1 MFNLSLSAGVTMI
14 YASRMDKFD
23 IQYTSSWKIL
33 ASSSPIVRFKESSL
47 STLLVS
53 SLSDSATVNC
63 KCSCSFSAVSSVVSL
78 TSLLSAAGFCSSTS
92 SSFSSGS
99 SSAFFEVS
107 SSSSPPFA
115 YRKKPKSN
123 NEKFHFIIKIDIYG
137 LSSLLSL

>member
-1 MFNLSLSAGVTMI
+1 MYEFSFSFIKTANFNWNDFGHFVRWNIL
-14 YASRMDKFD
+14 
-23 IQYTSSWKIL
+23 TSSWKIF
-33 ASSSPIVRFKESSL
+33 ASSSPIVRFRESSL
-47 STLLVS
+47 STMLVS

-63 KCSCSFSAVSSVVSL
+63 KFSWSFSVSADVSL

-115 YRKKPKSN
+115 YQKTKTKQTKS
-123 NEKFHFIIKIDIYG
+123 
-137 LSSLLSL
+137 